1 MFQLQPIDND
11 LRGRLALVTGSSGG
25 IGSAV
30 ARAFAAE
37 GCDVA
42 LHYSSNKAKADLL
55 ARELGEAY
63 PSQLFVTV
71 HADLSQRESTRVLVP
86 SLLNQDH
93 VSSKHGAVSILVAN
107 AGLGRRIRDVSD
119 IGEDDWDEMM
129 EINSRSQF
137 VAAKACI
144 AGMRQQGWGRVI
156 LVGSIAA
163 RGSGLNG
170 CHYAA
175 SKGALSS
182 MGQNLATLLA
192 PEGITVNIVSPAM
205 IGSTGMIPP
214 PISKSWGKGCDFE
227 ELKNTDPGLA
237 IAASIPVHRL
247 GSPIEVCNAII
258 IEASGV
264 PGDPPCRRC
273 IEKGQECVLAT
284 SRRGGRR
291 IKGQRLG
298 LGHSRS
304 IADSRR
310 PSPDR
315 TISQMNPPPDLNNRA
330 TREPDE
336 QSEWLSSQLESSLDR
351 QSEDEDEGRDAVQ
364 LKGHFT
370 SSDLLNPS
378 DALDLLAHVADMHP
392 EGHNQPQ
399 EAPDEME
406 NPTRIAN
413 PSQGIC
419 HYPPIASGALTLSEA
434 SFLIGHYH
442 NNFHIFFPIAY
453 SAIFDCGSI
462 SESIENEPYLM
473 TAILTVATK
482 DDPSWSIAHN
492 ACARY
497 MESQISKLIY
507 TGSTTVGAVEALL
520 ILAEWAP
527 QPLEENLM
535 IGCGKEDQGSWMLVG
550 VAIRLA
556 YLQNLEQTG
565 LTQRVVGTTEL
576 LSRKRIAWAA
586 CYMSDRQISIRL
598 GKGFWSRGPGPSVN
612 LRASDFPYLQTQKLG
627 NDNLALLFQAHLEI
641 TQLFSNAH
649 DILYS
654 STSHREQLYTGGEYV
669 RYIDDFSSVLRK
681 WKLSWGGLSFIPR
694 VKASLM
700 LSYDFLRLYINA
712 FAFQANL
719 NRIIRRSK
727 KSPSGPL
734 FSELAAAP
742 DARFI
747 YESIDAANSI
757 LCTLNSFIDPDEAF
771 KYMPLKFY
779 LYVIYAA
786 VFLFK
791 AIFAGAIKPSEAR
804 GVRRAIYETISRLQK
819 TSNNQQGLGQRY
831 ARSLRLLW
839 LKMLGK
845 SRSRNPEAEGPNDL
859 STLPGHR
866 PLQSQVESNE
876 SQTNL
881 DPFNSFSWKDLH
893 SLGEFISG
901 DGTSL
906 FNDNFII
913 SPEQDSIQGI
923 DGPDYLSGNLYYP
936 SSFSESNIIF

>member
-1 MFQLQPIDND
+1 MTPPTGPETEKRVSRACVSCRSRKTRCD
-11 LRGRLALVTGSSGG
+11 LDS
-25 IGSAV
+25 
-30 ARAFAAE
+30 
-37 GCDVA
+37 
-42 LHYSSNKAKADLL
+42 
-55 ARELGEAY
+55 
-63 PSQLFVTV
+63 
-71 HADLSQRESTRVLVP
+71 
-86 SLLNQDH
+86 
-93 VSSKHGAVSILVAN
+93 
-107 AGLGRRIRDVSD
+107 
-119 IGEDDWDEMM
+119 
-129 EINSRSQF
+129 
-137 VAAKACI
+137 
-144 AGMRQQGWGRVI
+144 
-156 LVGSIAA
+156 
-163 RGSGLNG
+163 
-170 CHYAA
+170 
-175 SKGALSS
+175 
-182 MGQNLATLLA
+182 
-192 PEGITVNIVSPAM
+192 
-205 IGSTGMIPP
+205 
-214 PISKSWGKGCDFE
+214 
-227 ELKNTDPGLA
+227 
-237 IAASIPVHRL
+237 
-247 GSPIEVCNAII
+247 
-258 IEASGV
+258 SGV

-273 IEKGQECVLAT
+273 IEKNQECILAT

-298 LGHSRS
+298 YSRS
-304 IADSRR
+304 TNDSHQASPSR
-310 PSPDR
+310 PINR
-315 TISQMNPPPDLNNRA
+315 MNPVPAQEP
-330 TREPDE
+330 REPDQ
-336 QSEWLSSQLESSLDR
+336 QSEWLSSNLGSPLDQ
-351 QSEDEDEGRDAVQ
+351 QSEDDEEPTGDAVR

-378 DALDLLAHVADMHP
+378 DALDLLAHVADMEP
-392 EGHNQPQ
+392 EGHAQTQDAEGDP
-399 EAPDEME
+399 E
-406 NPTRIAN
+406 NSTRMAN
-413 PSQGIC
+413 TSQGVC
-419 HYPPIASGALTLSEA
+419 DYPPVTSGALTLSEA
-434 SFLIGHYH
+434 AFLIEQLTWESYH
-442 NNFHIFFPIAY
+442 DNFHIFFPIAY
-453 SAIFDCGSI
+453 SAAFDSSRI
-462 SESIENEPYLM
+462 LELIEHEPYLI

-482 DDPSWSIAHN
+482 DDPSWSRAHN
-492 ACARY
+492 ACARH
-497 MESQISKLIY
+497 METQISKLIY

-565 LTQRVVGTTEL
+565 LVQRVEGAPDH

-586 CYMSDRQISIRL
+586 CYMSDRQVSIRL

-612 LRASDFPYLQTQKLG
+612 LRAADFPYLQTQKLG

-654 STSHREQLYTGGEYV
+654 STSHREQLYIGGEYV
-669 RYIDDFSSVLRK
+669 RYIDDFSSVLRR

-719 NRIIRRSK
+719 NRIVRRSK
-727 KSPSGPL
+727 KRPSGPL

-757 LCTLNSFIDPDEAF
+757 LCTLNSFIDPTEAF

-845 SRSRNPEAEGPNDL
+845 SRSRNPEVEGRSDSL
-859 STLPGHR
+859 ALASHGA
-866 PLQSQVESNE
+866 LQSQAESSEGHMN
-876 SQTNL
+876 S

-893 SLGEFISG
+893 SLGEFISN

-913 SPEQDSIQGI
+913 SPEQDSVQGAE
-923 DGPDYLSGNLYYP
+923 GPEHFSGNFYSGSLG
-936 SSFSESNIIF
+936 EIDIIF